1 MTKEQMTALEV
12 LMYELEQQMEH
23 DIQFYKDQL
32 INWEFWAGSLLDMW
46 DNADNCE
53 NEEAKQH
60 TIDKI
65 RELLFALLVR
75 NTSNR
80 KKYETTE
87 K

>member
-12 LMYELEQQMEH
+12 LMYELEVQMEN

-32 INWEFWAGSLLDMW
+32 CNWEFWAGSLLDMW
-46 DNADNCE
+46 DNADKCE
-53 NEEAKQH
+53 NEELKQH

-65 RELLFALLVR
+65 RELLFSLLVR
-75 NTSNR
+75 NTANR